1 MNSAQI
7 APPMIMNKVTS
18 IIVLACARTAPPYG
32 DELLMKLV
40 PPLKYSELADAQ
52 IAASQ

>member
-1 MNSAQI
+1 
-7 APPMIMNKVTS
+7 MNKVTS
-18 IIVLACARTAPPYG
+18 ITVLACARTAPPYG